1 MSVKVFEIHLKSRD
15 KKRLEPAKL
24 SFTVAFELSFEISF
38 DDSVLHANKI
48 IIAYT
53 TWFERWCSYS
63 STVAIGS

>member
-53 TWFERWCSYS
+53 T
-63 STVAIGS
+63 